1 MTVGYET
8 AVILISMAL
17 FGGYCLAEEL
27 WRICR
32 HKPQTS
38 PVTILLI
45 VQNAEYEIEQLVRT
59 AARSLAGGE
68 LIVIDIASNDMTRP
82 ILARLA
88 DEHTAMHIIH
98 RSADYCAAADGIAA
112 ARGQLICI
120 CDTVHRMTTEECL
133 ARLERLAIT

>member
-1 MTVGYET
+1 MTVGYES
-8 AVILISMAL
+8 AVIIISLAL
-17 FGGYCLAEEL
+17 FGIYCLIEEVRTYCSRSRTL
-27 WRICR
+27 
-32 HKPQTS
+32 P

-59 AARSLAGGE
+59 AVKRLAGGE

-88 DEHTAMHIIH
+88 REHNAVRIVHRTADCH
-98 RSADYCAAADGIAA
+98 AAADGIAA
-112 ARGQLICI
+112 ARGDLICI

-133 ARLERLAIT
+133 ACLERLAIT

>member
-8 AVILISMAL
+8 AVLIISLAML
-17 FGGYCLAEEL
+17 GIYCLGEEL

-32 HKPQTS
+32 QRCTLP

-45 VQNAEYEIEQLVRT
+45 VQNAEYDIEQLVRT
-59 AARSLAGGE
+59 AARSIAGGE
-68 LIVIDIASNDMTRP
+68 LIVVDIASNDMTRP

-88 DEHTAMHIIH
+88 DEHSAMHIIH
-98 RSADYCAAADGIAA
+98 RTADSHIAADGIAA
-112 ARGQLICI
+112 ARGQLICV

-133 ARLERLAIT
+133 ACLERLAIT